1 MCLLYRFGITY
12 VARVDPFAG
21 LFFEDFALAAIAVE
35 NGIHV
40 EHLGIVELKVG
51 EEGGQEE

>member
-1 MCLLYRFGITY
+1 M
-12 VARVDPFAG
+12 ARVDPFAG